1 MRLSKSLTYSLFDPP
16 YGSEFPIEQLYLQ
29 KYNVVPSTYEKL
41 DKKYDTDIKNY
52 FLGKNFKCINKVEK
66 IGTKKHYENKYVFE
80 LDYSGERLFVSLFEG
95 KDNNTNRYF
104 CTLTFKYDL
113 SLGEIHEQFQLD
125 DLVPF
130 EINNLWKSKISLV
143 TSERG
148 YVDTQ
153 EFNIKTPEVN
163 VELNY
168 GKPFLNV
175 HNTILERLNTPNDSG
190 IVLMHGLPGSGKTSY
205 LRYLASLIKEKE
217 IIFVTPAMSEALSEP
232 SFVPFLMEHKN
243 SILIIEDAEKVISD
257 RQVNGSSVGVSNI
270 LNLTDGILGDCLSI
284 QVIATFNMSR
294 EKIDSALL
302 RKGRL
307 IAEHKFDKL
316 SVEDSNTLLT
326 HLGKDVKTNEP
337 LVLADIYNIEVDLH
351 RVNNDKTKIG
361 F

>member
-1 MRLSKSLTYSLFDPP
+1 MRLPKSLTYSLFDPP
-16 YGSEFPIEQLYLQ
+16 YGSEFPLDQLYLQ
-29 KYNVVPSTYEKL
+29 KYNVVPSTYDKL
-41 DKKYDTDIKNY
+41 DKKYDVSVKDY
-52 FLGKNFKCINKVEK
+52 LLGKKFKYINKVEK
-66 IGTKKHYENKYVFE
+66 IGSKKHFENKYVFE
-80 LDYSGERLFVSLFEG
+80 LCSLHERMFISVYEG
-95 KDNNTNRYF
+95 KDNNTNKNF

-113 SLGEIHEQFQLD
+113 SLGEIHEQFPFD

-130 EINNLWKSKISLV
+130 EINNAWKSKISLV

-153 EFNIKTPEVN
+153 EFNIKTPNVN

-168 GKPFLNV
+168 GKPFINV

-316 SVEDSNTLLT
+316 SVEDSNILLG
-326 HLGKDVKTNEP
+326 HLGKDVRTNEP
-337 LVLADIYNIEVDLH
+337 LVLADIYNIDVDLY